1 MPLKQTPLLYMGS
14 PAFLLG
20 FDSHTW
26 RRRLKIYP
34 ARRREMDAA
43 REEMLLPLIT
53 FPMIGRDLIDFG

>member
-1 MPLKQTPLLYMGS
+1 MGS

-20 FDSHTW
+20 FDSHT
-26 RRRLKIYP
+26 RRLKIYP

-43 REEMLLPLIT
+43 RVEMLLPLIT